1 MSTFLKSSIGEIVAR
16 DYRTATVFKK
26 HGIDFCCQGKRTV
39 EEVCNEKQLNPEIL
53 QADVEKVIDERL
65 NLTEDY
71 ASWSLDALVDYIEQ
85 KHHTYVRERIP
96 DIMVFL
102 EKVVR
107 VHGKAHP
114 ELLEIERVFKEVDH
128 NLTSHMMKEEK
139 ILFPYIRQL
148 VRYSQ
153 EGLLLQQMPF
163 GSVSNPIQMM
173 MYEHSIE
180 GDHMKQISELSN
192 DFNPPQD
199 ACNTYKATFALLKE
213 FQDDLFLHIH
223 LENNIAF
230 PKAIGLEASFHN

>member
-1 MSTFLKSSIGEIVAR
+1 MSTFLKSSIGEIVAK

-39 EEVCNEKQLNPEIL
+39 EEVCNEKQLNPELL
-53 QADVEKVIDERL
+53 QADVEKVI
-65 NLTEDY
+65 NLQLKPSEDY
-71 ASWSLDALVDYIEQ
+71 AKWDLDALVDYIEQ
-85 KHHTYVRERIP
+85 RHHTYVRDRVT

-114 ELLEIERVFKEVDH
+114 ELFEVDKVFKEVAQ

-148 VRYSQ
+148 VKCSQ
-153 EGLLLQQMPF
+153 DGGALQQSPF

-173 MYEHSIE
+173 MYEHTIE
-180 GDHMKQISELSN
+180 GDHMKQISELTD
-192 DFNPPQD
+192 DFTPPQE
-199 ACNTYKATFALLKE
+199 ACNTFKATYALLKE

-230 PKAIGLEASFHN
+230 PKAIDLEASLNN